1 MNFAPVLDI
10 NSNPT
15 NPVIGDR
22 SFGSNVDI
30 VNKLGIK
37 TMQGMMDSN
46 IIPVVK
52 HFPWHGDTSV
62 DSHVGLPVV
71 NKDSTQLNTFELIP
85 FKEAIKSNV
94 DAIMVSHILLNKL
107 DVNFPASMSKVIITD
122 ILRQDLKFQGVVIT
136 DDMTMGAIIK
146 NYDIGDASVKSI
158 NAGSDLVLVCHG
170 FDNEL
175 KVINSLKTAV
185 QNKLISEER
194 LNESVYRI
202 LKLKEKYNINDDTIG
217 SPNTDEINN
226 KIKDL
231 LK

>member
-1 MNFAPVLDI
+1 
-10 NSNPT
+10 
-15 NPVIGDR
+15 
-22 SFGSNVDI
+22 
-30 VNKLGIK
+30 
-37 TMQGMMDSN
+37 
-46 IIPVVK
+46 
-52 HFPWHGDTSV
+52 
-62 DSHVGLPVV
+62 VGLPVV

-136 DDMTMGAIIK
+136 DDMTMGDIIK

>member
-1 MNFAPVLDI
+1 
-10 NSNPT
+10 
-15 NPVIGDR
+15 
-22 SFGSNVDI
+22 
-30 VNKLGIK
+30 
-37 TMQGMMDSN
+37 
-46 IIPVVK
+46 
-52 HFPWHGDTSV
+52 
-62 DSHVGLPVV
+62 
-71 NKDSTQLNTFELIP
+71 
-85 FKEAIKSNV
+85 
-94 DAIMVSHILLNKL
+94 
-107 DVNFPASMSKVIITD
+107 
-122 ILRQDLKFQGVVIT
+122 
-136 DDMTMGAIIK
+136 MTMGDIIK